1 MPQLSKSTQTS
12 LSEINMVPFVDVV
25 LVLLIIFMI
34 TAPILQSGIEV
45 DVPKTRTV
53 KEINQE
59 RLVVTRASPVRHQ
72 QHQHRHRA
80 HYHSRAHP
88 VKMTTAVANSMDP
101 IGGTHHED
109 QNLRQFLIYSI
120 IMHASLA
127 VVIVVSAYIQYRGT
141 AWGGV
146 GGKLGGTKVSLVS
159 AAGIPMPKES
169 VVTESKAVDPTKG
182 LHKEEPPKPPE
193 PKTDATKI
201 PKFTKEKPLP
211 PSRQSRTLENKTPTP
226 DNAVPYGKGGN
237 PDLPTG
243 YSQTPGEGS
252 SGVTV
257 QGQGGADFASRY
269 GWYIEAVKNRIYGNW
284 QHGNASYDNS
294 ALRAV
299 LSSTPVTKL
308 PGDYSGAYVVA
319 TLDFNPPS
327 IR

>member
-1 MPQLSKSTQTS
+1 
-12 LSEINMVPFVDVV
+12 
-25 LVLLIIFMI
+25 
-34 TAPILQSGIEV
+34 
-45 DVPKTRTV
+45 
-53 KEINQE
+53 
-59 RLVVTRASPVRHQ
+59 
-72 QHQHRHRA
+72 
-80 HYHSRAHP
+80 
-88 VKMTTAVANSMDP
+88 MTTAVANSP
-101 IGGTHHED
+101 D
-109 QNLRQFLIYSI
+109 QSLRQFLVYSV

-127 VVIVVSAYIQYRGT
+127 LVIVVSAYIQFRDNR
-141 AWGGV
+141 WGGV
-146 GGKLGGTKVSLVS
+146 GGELGGTKVTLVP

-201 PKFTKEKPLP
+201 PKFEKEKPLP
-211 PSRQSRTLENKTPTP
+211 PSPKSRTLENKTPAH
-226 DNAVPYGKGGN
+226 DNDVPYGKGGN

-284 QHGNASYDNS
+284 QQWTIDAAARASRTMHCAITFTINRDGSLKDVHIAESSGNTSYDNS

-308 PGDYSGAYVVA
+308 PSDYSGGYVVA

>member
-1 MPQLSKSTQTS
+1 MMTH
-12 LSEINMVPFVDVV
+12 
-25 LVLLIIFMI
+25 
-34 TAPILQSGIEV
+34 AP
-45 DVPKTRTV
+45 
-53 KEINQE
+53 
-59 RLVVTRASPVRHQ
+59 
-72 QHQHRHRA
+72 
-80 HYHSRAHP
+80 
-88 VKMTTAVANSMDP
+88 ANSMATIDGP
-101 IGGTHHED
+101 HYED
-109 QNLRQFLIYSI
+109 QSLRQFLIYSV

-127 VVIVVSAYIQYRGT
+127 LFIVVSAYIQYRGS

-146 GGKLGGTKVSLVS
+146 GGNLGGTKVSLVS
-159 AAGIPMPKES
+159 SAGIPMPREA
-169 VVTESKAVDPTKG
+169 VVTESKAVDPTRG
-182 LHKEEPPKPPE
+182 LHKEDPPKPPE

-201 PKFTKEKPLP
+201 PRFTKETQLP
-211 PSRQSRTLENKTPTP
+211 PTRQSRTLENKTPTH
-226 DNAVPYGKGGN
+226 DNDVNYGQGGN

-243 YSQTPGEGS
+243 NSPTPGEGS

-269 GWYIEAVKNRIYGNW
+269 GWYIDAVKNRIYGNW
-284 QHGNASYDNS
+284 QQWTIDAAARASRTMHCAVTFTINRDGSLKDAHITESSGNSSYDTS

>member
-59 RLVVTRASPVRHQ
+59 RLVVTVD
-72 QHQHRHRA
+72 
-80 HYHSRAHP
+80 
-88 VKMTTAVANSMDP
+88 NSIDP
-101 IGGTHHED
+101 FGGTQHKD
-109 QNLRQFLIYSI
+109 QSLRQFLIYSV

-127 VVIVVSAYIQYRGT
+127 VVVVVSAYIQYRGS
-141 AWGGV
+141 AWGGI
-146 GGKLGGTKVSLVS
+146 GGDLGGTKVNLVS

-182 LHKEEPPKPPE
+182 LYKEEPPKPPE
-193 PKTDATKI
+193 PKTDAAKI

-243 YSQTPGEGS
+243 YSQTPGSGS
-252 SGVTV
+252 SGVSV
-257 QGQGGADFASRY
+257 QGAGSADFATRY
-269 GWYIEAVKNRIYGNW
+269 GWYIAAAKRRVAPNW
-284 QHGNASYDNS
+284 N
-294 ALRAV
+294 L
-299 LSSTPVTKL
+299 LF
-308 PGDYSGAYVVA
+308 
-319 TLDFNPPS
+319 LDPA
-327 IR
+327 

>member
-1 MPQLSKSTQTS
+1 
-12 LSEINMVPFVDVV
+12 
-25 LVLLIIFMI
+25 
-34 TAPILQSGIEV
+34 
-45 DVPKTRTV
+45 
-53 KEINQE
+53 
-59 RLVVTRASPVRHQ
+59 
-72 QHQHRHRA
+72 
-80 HYHSRAHP
+80 
-88 VKMTTAVANSMDP
+88 MTNAVANSMGP
-101 IGGTHHED
+101 IGGTHPED
-109 QNLRQFLIYSI
+109 QSLRQFLVYSV

-127 VVIVVSAYIQYRGT
+127 LFIIVSAYIQYRGN
-141 AWGGV
+141 AWGGI
-146 GGKLGGTKVSLVS
+146 GGNLGSGTKVNLVS

-169 VVTESKAVDPTKG
+169 VVTESKSVDPTKG

-201 PKFTKEKPLP
+201 PKFTKETRLP
-211 PSRQSRTLENKTPTP
+211 PSRESRTLENKTPTP

-237 PDLPTG
+237 PDLPNG
-243 YSQTPGEGS
+243 YSQNPGEGS

-269 GWYIEAVKNRIYGNW
+269 GWYIDAVKNRIYGNW
-284 QHGNASYDNS
+284 QQWTIDAAARASRTMHCAVTFTINRDGSLKDARISESSGNSSYDTS

-299 LSSTPVTKL
+299 LSSTPVSKL